1 LIGDVVRRVDAAGQA
16 HNIGVG
22 RGAIDVAPR
31 AAFALRDGGI
41 MSDRALSPEQ
51 PAERHSVSV
60 GGAGRWLAAALA
72 LAVLAGCE
80 HGQVSFNR
88 ETGQFDVPIG
98 AGSRETR

>member
-1 LIGDVVRRVDAAGQA
+1 
-16 HNIGVG
+16 
-22 RGAIDVAPR
+22 
-31 AAFALRDGGI
+31 

-80 HGQVSFNR
+80 HGQVSFNQ
-88 ETGQFDVPIG
+88 ETGQFNVPIG